1 MVEKTGFEGNR
12 VRRRDVVQVVGKSR
26 ALGTAV
32 IAAVVVLSGCGTGD
46 GEETTSTTAEATTS
60 AAEQPG
66 NPWDLPLEQ
75 RPALFDPCTEVP
87 VEAIE
92 QGLGGPVTP
101 VDAFENH
108 RPGDLMSCGWRAEEA
123 DLTVLSTW
131 KSREEYRTDRSFD
144 VVSAQEKLNGRVGMR
159 LLDAIGDPDRS
170 CLQLFFTERGTAWV
184 QVHLTNPY
192 KELDGQRLPNA
203 CVVIDQFS
211 QPIMEYLPK
220 GDFQ

>member
-1 MVEKTGFEGNR
+1 MAEMGGIKGNR
-12 VRRRDVVQVVGKSR
+12 VRRWDVVKVVGKSR
-26 ALGTAV
+26 AVGAALA
-32 IAAVVVLSGCGTGD
+32 AAVLVLSGCGTRD
-46 GEETTSTTAEATTS
+46 GEDTTTAATASS
-60 AAEQPG
+60 ATEQSG
-66 NPWDLPLEQ
+66 SPWDLPLEQ
-75 RPALFDPCTEVP
+75 RPALFNPCTEIP
-87 VEAIE
+87 IAAIE

-144 VVSAQEKLNGRVGMR
+144 VVSAQEELNGRVGMR